1 MKKESVIR
9 RRDDLKK
16 GVLGLNQ
23 QIETLKSQLEEKE
36 TTRNATH
43 GAILECSHWL
53 EELEK
58 EELPVELKEVVKEE
72 KGKSNGK
79 S

>member
-1 MKKESVIR
+1 MKKESILR

-16 GVLGLNQ
+16 GIIGLNQ

-58 EELPVELKEVVKEE
+58 EEVTTDLKEVAKEE
-72 KGKSNGK
+72 KGKANGK